1 LFLQTAFASL
11 EEEGLLPEILKH
23 VKQLSDLITCSGV
36 TKTWHAACQRV
47 QPLHISIGGEEKLVL
62 RMAGLTGILQWLQR
76 HQMQRNLQE
85 VKGLTLNFKR
95 GYASEIRQS
104 SALLLF
110 LQSVLTL
117 TGCLLTTSCELFC
130 GGTQVQL
137 EKNVSLL
144 PLTLQSLTLHEVHER
159 SSHINL
165 SMFARLQN
173 LKAVSITKSLR
184 TCDDSTCILNC
195 KLAALQELVLIP
207 RALNLS
213 VSSSVAAFLPNL
225 QCLVARMPVS
235 QACSLLSHPC
245 LKQAHLVL
253 TKTDPDDSEGSDTDG
268 LKTTCVLRVGE
279 DSNLESVILDGRRV
293 DVQLNIAKPNMNL
306 DCRGVD
312 IRFRISPAASFLP
325 IVVGNQPVTA
335 IPRAARVANYWD

>member
-1 LFLQTAFASL
+1 MFLQTTFASL
-11 EEEGLLPEILKH
+11 EEEGLLPEIRKH
-23 VKQLSDLITCSGV
+23 VKMISDLITCSGV

-47 QPLHISIGGEEKLVL
+47 QPLHISIGGEEKFVL

-76 HQMQRNLQE
+76 HQMQHNLQE

-95 GYASEIRQS
+95 GYASEIRQNS
-104 SALLLF
+104 TLLLF

-117 TGCLLTTSCELFC
+117 TGCLLATSCELFG
-130 GGTQVQL
+130 GGTQVQ
-137 EKNVSLL
+137 KIVSLL

-159 SSHINL
+159 SSRINL

-173 LKAVSITKSLR
+173 LKVVSIPKSLR
-184 TCDDSTCILNC
+184 TCDNSTCILNC

-225 QCLVARMPVS
+225 QCLVAKMPVS
-235 QACSLLSHPC
+235 QACSVLSHPC

-268 LKTTCVLRVGE
+268 LETTCVLRVGE
-279 DSNLESVILDGRRV
+279 DSNLERV
-293 DVQLNIAKPNMNL
+293 
-306 DCRGVD
+306 
-312 IRFRISPAASFLP
+312 
-325 IVVGNQPVTA
+325 T
-335 IPRAARVANYWD
+335 

>member
-23 VKQLSDLITCSGV
+23 LKQISDLITCSGV

-47 QPLHISIGGEEKLVL
+47 QPLHNSIGGEEKFVL

-95 GYASEIRQS
+95 DYASEIRQS

-117 TGCLLTTSCELFC
+117 TGCLLATSCELFC

-137 EKNVSLL
+137 EKIVSLL

-235 QACSLLSHPC
+235 QACSVLSHPC
-245 LKQAHLVL
+245 LKQTHLVL

-279 DSNLESVILDGRRV
+279 DSNLERVILDRRRV

-335 IPRAARVANYWD
+335 IPRAASVANYWD

>member
-1 LFLQTAFASL
+1 M
-11 EEEGLLPEILKH
+11 
-23 VKQLSDLITCSGV
+23 
-36 TKTWHAACQRV
+36 
-47 QPLHISIGGEEKLVL
+47 

-335 IPRAARVANYWD
+335 IPRAASVANYWD

>member
-1 LFLQTAFASL
+1 M
-11 EEEGLLPEILKH
+11 
-23 VKQLSDLITCSGV
+23 
-36 TKTWHAACQRV
+36 
-47 QPLHISIGGEEKLVL
+47 

-95 GYASEIRQS
+95 DYASEIRQS

-117 TGCLLTTSCELFC
+117 TGCLLATSCELFC

-235 QACSLLSHPC
+235 QACSVLSHPC
-245 LKQAHLVL
+245 LKQTHLVL

-279 DSNLESVILDGRRV
+279 DSNLERVILDRRRV

-335 IPRAARVANYWD
+335 IPRAASVANYWD

>member
-1 LFLQTAFASL
+1 M
-11 EEEGLLPEILKH
+11 
-23 VKQLSDLITCSGV
+23 
-36 TKTWHAACQRV
+36 
-47 QPLHISIGGEEKLVL
+47 

-110 LQSVLTL
+110 LQSVVTL
-117 TGCLLTTSCELFC
+117 TGCLLATSCELFC

-137 EKNVSLL
+137 EKIVSLL
-144 PLTLQSLTLHEVHER
+144 PLTLQSMTLHEVHER
-159 SSHINL
+159 SSHTNL

-235 QACSLLSHPC
+235 QACFVLSHPC

-268 LKTTCVLRVGE
+268 LKTTCVLPVGE
-279 DSNLESVILDGRRV
+279 DSNLERIILGRRRV
-293 DVQLNIAKPNMNL
+293 DVQLNIEAHCP
-306 DCRGVD
+306 V
-312 IRFRISPAASFLP
+312 
-325 IVVGNQPVTA
+325 NQPSLSK
-335 IPRAARVANYWD
+335 PRCIQCVVI

>member
-1 LFLQTAFASL
+1 MFLQTAFASL

-95 GYASEIRQS
+95 DYASEIRQS

-117 TGCLLTTSCELFC
+117 TGCLLATSCELFC

-235 QACSLLSHPC
+235 QACSVLSHPC
-245 LKQAHLVL
+245 LKQTHLVL

-279 DSNLESVILDGRRV
+279 DSNLESVILEGRRV

-335 IPRAARVANYWD
+335 IPRAASVANYWD

>member
-1 LFLQTAFASL
+1 M
-11 EEEGLLPEILKH
+11 
-23 VKQLSDLITCSGV
+23 
-36 TKTWHAACQRV
+36 
-47 QPLHISIGGEEKLVL
+47 

-95 GYASEIRQS
+95 DYASEIRQS

-117 TGCLLTTSCELFC
+117 TGCLLATSCELFC

-137 EKNVSLL
+137 EKIVSLL

-235 QACSLLSHPC
+235 QACSVLSHPC